1 MDRFHYLVRNATA
14 VALAGQGL
22 RLMPGRGLE
31 DMAYT
36 PSMWPVMGRLTGGF
50 GERTDPFSG
59 EGNFH
64 AGVDISSYYGDEQ
77 VAALVT
83 FKIDTKGS
91 DQVAQ
96 KIASFPNIED
106 VFLVTG
112 DTDIIAKA
120 RFPNYAALKKFIV
133 DDVAEIDG
141 VKETRTFMVVTTF
154 KERGEV
160 RLETDEEAKK

>member
-1 MDRFHYLVRNATA
+1 MEEKDKKEFEEV
-14 VALAGQGL
+14 
-22 RLMPGRGLE
+22 
-31 DMAYT
+31 
-36 PSMWPVMGRLTGGF
+36 
-50 GERTDPFSG
+50 
-59 EGNFH
+59 
-64 AGVDISSYYGDEQ
+64 ISSYYGEEQ

-96 KIASFPNIED
+96 KIASYPHIED

-133 DDVAEIDG
+133 DDVADIDG
-141 VKETRTFMVVTTF
+141 IKETKTFMVVTTF
-154 KERGEV
+154 KEKGEL
-160 RLETDEEAKK
+160 RLEQEEETKK

>member
-1 MDRFHYLVRNATA
+1 MKAEENP
-14 VALAGQGL
+14 LARAHEPPFVHPQAFCITR
-22 RLMPGRGLE
+22 RLDQRTEAPDEGGV
-31 DMAYT
+31 
-36 PSMWPVMGRLTGGF
+36 SMEEKDKKEYEEV
-50 GERTDPFSG
+50 
-59 EGNFH
+59 
-64 AGVDISSYYGDEQ
+64 ISSYYGQDS
-77 VAALVT
+77 VTALVT

-96 KIASFPNIED
+96 KIASFPHIED

-120 RFPNYAALKKFIV
+120 KFPNYAALKKFIV

-154 KERGEV
+154 KENGET
-160 RLETDEEAKK
+160 RQETEEETKK

>member
-1 MDRFHYLVRNATA
+1 MEEKDKKEYEEV
-14 VALAGQGL
+14 
-22 RLMPGRGLE
+22 
-31 DMAYT
+31 
-36 PSMWPVMGRLTGGF
+36 
-50 GERTDPFSG
+50 
-59 EGNFH
+59 
-64 AGVDISSYYGDEQ
+64 ISSYYGGDT

-96 KIASFPNIED
+96 KIAAHPNIED

-133 DDVAEIDG
+133 DEVAEIDG
-141 VKETRTFMVVTTF
+141 IKETRTFMVVTTF
-154 KERGEV
+154 KERGKIRQES
-160 RLETDEEAKK
+160 EEEPKK

>member
-1 MDRFHYLVRNATA
+1 MEEKDKKEYEEV
-14 VALAGQGL
+14 
-22 RLMPGRGLE
+22 
-31 DMAYT
+31 
-36 PSMWPVMGRLTGGF
+36 
-50 GERTDPFSG
+50 
-59 EGNFH
+59 
-64 AGVDISSYYGDEQ
+64 ISTYYGDEQ

-96 KIASFPNIED
+96 KIANNDYIED

-141 VKETRTFMVVTTF
+141 VKETKTFMVVTTF
-154 KERGEV
+154 KERGKVQQEP
-160 RLETDEEAKK
+160 EEEKKQ

>member
-1 MDRFHYLVRNATA
+1 MEEKDKKEYEEV
-14 VALAGQGL
+14 
-22 RLMPGRGLE
+22 
-31 DMAYT
+31 
-36 PSMWPVMGRLTGGF
+36 
-50 GERTDPFSG
+50 
-59 EGNFH
+59 
-64 AGVDISSYYGDEQ
+64 ISSYYSGET

-91 DQVAQ
+91 DRVAQ
-96 KIASFPNIED
+96 KIASFPNVED

-133 DDVAEIDG
+133 DDVAEIEG

-154 KERGEV
+154 KERGEAK
-160 RLETDEEAKK
+160 LEAEEEPKT

>member
-1 MDRFHYLVRNATA
+1 VQKR
-14 VALAGQGL
+14 Q
-22 RLMPGRGLE
+22 
-31 DMAYT
+31 
-36 PSMWPVMGRLTGGF
+36 TGI
-50 GERTDPFSG
+50 RTEEIIG
-59 EGNFH
+59 
-64 AGVDISSYYGDEQ
+64 GVYMEEKDKKEYEEVISSYYGDEQ

-91 DQVAQ
+91 DQVAT
-96 KIASFPNIED
+96 KIANFDHVED

-141 VKETRTFMVVTTF
+141 VKETKTFMVVTTF
-154 KERGEV
+154 KERG
-160 RLETDEEAKK
+160 TIKKEEEDK

>member
-1 MDRFHYLVRNATA
+1 MRIWTHRE
-14 VALAGQGL
+14 
-22 RLMPGRGLE
+22 RRGVYME
-31 DMAYT
+31 EKDKKEFEE
-36 PSMWPVMGRLTGGF
+36 V
-50 GERTDPFSG
+50 
-59 EGNFH
+59 
-64 AGVDISSYYGDEQ
+64 ISSYYGEEQ

-96 KIASFPNIED
+96 KIASHPYIED

-133 DDVAEIDG
+133 DDVADIDG
-141 VKETRTFMVVTTF
+141 IKESKTFMVVTTF
-154 KERGEV
+154 KERGEL
-160 RLETDEEAKK
+160 RLDQEEEAKK

>member
-1 MDRFHYLVRNATA
+1 MEEKDKKEYEEV
-14 VALAGQGL
+14 
-22 RLMPGRGLE
+22 
-31 DMAYT
+31 
-36 PSMWPVMGRLTGGF
+36 
-50 GERTDPFSG
+50 
-59 EGNFH
+59 
-64 AGVDISSYYGDEQ
+64 ISTYYGDDQ

-91 DQVAQ
+91 DLVAQ
-96 KIASFPNIED
+96 KIAGFPHIED

-141 VKETRTFMVVTTF
+141 IKETRTFMVVTVF
-154 KERGEV
+154 KERGKI
-160 RLETDEEAKK
+160 RQDAEEEKKGDSEA

>member
-1 MDRFHYLVRNATA
+1 VQKRHIGIRTEEIV
-14 VALAGQGL
+14 
-22 RLMPGRGLE
+22 
-31 DMAYT
+31 
-36 PSMWPVMGRLTGGF
+36 GGVHM
-50 GERTDPFSG
+50 EEKDKK
-59 EGNFH
+59 EYEE
-64 AGVDISSYYGDEQ
+64 VISSYYGDEQ

-91 DQVAQ
+91 DQVAT
-96 KIASFPNIED
+96 KIASFDHVED

-141 VKETRTFMVVTTF
+141 VKETKTFMVVTTF
-154 KERGEV
+154 KERGAIKK
-160 RLETDEEAKK
+160 EEEDK

>member
-1 MDRFHYLVRNATA
+1 MEEKDKKEYEEV
-14 VALAGQGL
+14 
-22 RLMPGRGLE
+22 
-31 DMAYT
+31 
-36 PSMWPVMGRLTGGF
+36 
-50 GERTDPFSG
+50 
-59 EGNFH
+59 
-64 AGVDISSYYGDEQ
+64 ISSYYGDEQ

-96 KIASFPNIED
+96 KIAAFDHVED

-133 DDVAEIDG
+133 DDVADIDG

-154 KERGEV
+154 KERGVVKKES
-160 RLETDEEAKK
+160 DEEPKK

>member
-1 MDRFHYLVRNATA
+1 M
-14 VALAGQGL
+14 
-22 RLMPGRGLE
+22 E
-31 DMAYT
+31 DKDKKEFEE
-36 PSMWPVMGRLTGGF
+36 V
-50 GERTDPFSG
+50 
-59 EGNFH
+59 
-64 AGVDISSYYGDEQ
+64 ISSYYGEEQ

-96 KIASFPNIED
+96 KIASYPYIED

-133 DDVAEIDG
+133 DDIADIDG
-141 VKETRTFMVVTTF
+141 IKETKTFMVVTTF

-160 RLETDEEAKK
+160 RVDQDEEAKK

>member
-1 MDRFHYLVRNATA
+1 M
-14 VALAGQGL
+14 
-22 RLMPGRGLE
+22 
-31 DMAYT
+31 
-36 PSMWPVMGRLTGGF
+36 
-50 GERTDPFSG
+50 
-59 EGNFH
+59 
-64 AGVDISSYYGDEQ
+64 
-77 VAALVT
+77 T

-96 KIASFPNIED
+96 KIASFPSIED

-133 DDVAEIDG
+133 DDVADIDG

-160 RLETDEEAKK
+160 RLESEEEAKK

>member
-1 MDRFHYLVRNATA
+1 MEEKDKKEYEEV
-14 VALAGQGL
+14 
-22 RLMPGRGLE
+22 
-31 DMAYT
+31 
-36 PSMWPVMGRLTGGF
+36 
-50 GERTDPFSG
+50 
-59 EGNFH
+59 
-64 AGVDISSYYGDEQ
+64 ISTYYGDEQ

-91 DQVAQ
+91 DLVAQ
-96 KIASFPNIED
+96 KIATYPFIED

-154 KERGEV
+154 KERGKIKEA
-160 RLETDEEAKK
+160 EEEPKKKE

>member
-1 MDRFHYLVRNATA
+1 MEEKDKKEFDEV
-14 VALAGQGL
+14 
-22 RLMPGRGLE
+22 
-31 DMAYT
+31 
-36 PSMWPVMGRLTGGF
+36 
-50 GERTDPFSG
+50 
-59 EGNFH
+59 
-64 AGVDISSYYGDEQ
+64 ISSYYGGDQ
-77 VAALVT
+77 VTALVT

-96 KIASFPNIED
+96 KIASYPNVED

-133 DDVAEIDG
+133 DDVADIDG

-154 KERGEV
+154 KEKGEITK
-160 RLETDEEAKK
+160 ESEEEAKK

>member
-1 MDRFHYLVRNATA
+1 MEEKDKKEYEEV
-14 VALAGQGL
+14 
-22 RLMPGRGLE
+22 
-31 DMAYT
+31 
-36 PSMWPVMGRLTGGF
+36 
-50 GERTDPFSG
+50 
-59 EGNFH
+59 
-64 AGVDISSYYGDEQ
+64 ISSYYGDDQ

-96 KIASFPNIED
+96 RIAGFPHVED

-154 KERGEV
+154 KERGQIRQDQE
-160 RLETDEEAKK
+160 EEAKK

>member
-1 MDRFHYLVRNATA
+1 MEEKDKKEYEEV
-14 VALAGQGL
+14 
-22 RLMPGRGLE
+22 
-31 DMAYT
+31 
-36 PSMWPVMGRLTGGF
+36 
-50 GERTDPFSG
+50 
-59 EGNFH
+59 
-64 AGVDISSYYGDEQ
+64 ISSYYGGDT

-96 KIASFPNIED
+96 KIASHPNIED

-133 DDVAEIDG
+133 DDVADIDG

-154 KERGEV
+154 KERGEIK
-160 RLETDEEAKK
+160 LDEAEEQKK

>member
-1 MDRFHYLVRNATA
+1 MEEKDKKEYEEV
-14 VALAGQGL
+14 
-22 RLMPGRGLE
+22 
-31 DMAYT
+31 
-36 PSMWPVMGRLTGGF
+36 
-50 GERTDPFSG
+50 
-59 EGNFH
+59 
-64 AGVDISSYYGDEQ
+64 ISSYYGDDQ

-96 KIASFPNIED
+96 KIASFPHIED

-133 DDVAEIDG
+133 DDVADIDG

-154 KERGEV
+154 KERGQI
-160 RLETDEEAKK
+160 RQDQDEESKK

>member
-1 MDRFHYLVRNATA
+1 M
-14 VALAGQGL
+14 
-22 RLMPGRGLE
+22 E
-31 DMAYT
+31 DKDKKEFEE
-36 PSMWPVMGRLTGGF
+36 V
-50 GERTDPFSG
+50 
-59 EGNFH
+59 
-64 AGVDISSYYGDEQ
+64 ISSYYGEEQ

-96 KIASFPNIED
+96 KIANYPYIED

-133 DDVAEIDG
+133 DDVADIDG
-141 VKETRTFMVVTTF
+141 IKETKTFMVVTTF
-154 KERGEV
+154 KEKGEL
-160 RLETDEEAKK
+160 RLDQDEEAKS